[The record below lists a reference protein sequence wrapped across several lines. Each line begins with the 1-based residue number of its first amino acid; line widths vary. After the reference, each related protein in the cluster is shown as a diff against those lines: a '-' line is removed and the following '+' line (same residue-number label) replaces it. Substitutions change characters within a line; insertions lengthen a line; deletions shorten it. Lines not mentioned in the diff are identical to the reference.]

1 MTYHGSKPIERISFV
16 YTPYGSIKNEP
27 GIKVVKDNYGVFP
40 SLSLAYVAAVAEK
53 AGAEI
58 QFIDAHAMGLSK
70 KQTIGRLESFKPDL
84 IAYTTTTYLFHQNLD
99 WFSAIK
105 EATGVPSIV
114 GGVHMGIYP
123 KETMVHKAIDFG
135 VTGEA
140 EETLPEFLAAYNN
153 GGDLSTVRGLIWR
166 DDAGEA
172 MVNPY
177 APLYA
182 DVDNAPF
189 PARKYLPNH
198 LYYSFISQ
206 YQNFTPLITSRG
218 CPFHCIFCE
227 QGGLKFRPRSPQNL
241 CDEIQE
247 CLDAYSIREF
257 DFFDSSFTT
266 DKRRVIKICEEI
278 INRGQKFA
286 WALRSRVD
294 LINEEML
301 KYLKEAGCKRIYYGI
316 ESGDE
321 DILKT
326 LKKKT
331 TVKRIKE
338 IVHAT
343 NKIGIDTFGYFM
355 VGSPGE
361 TVDTVK
367 KTIKL
372 SQELDL
378 DYAQFSK
385 VTPMPATEMY
395 HMLLQENGGKDYWRE
410 FIMNPTQE
418 LFVPRPGCDMT
429 EDEVQAWARKA
440 YLKFYFRPRYIFR
453 ALLRVKSWRELMRSA
468 VTAFAMLWEQRDHIN
483 AIRTRRAEA
492 AA

>member
-1 MTYHGSKPIERISFV
+1 MAGGKRPIERISFV

-53 AGAEI
+53 AGAKI
-58 QFIDAHAMGLSK
+58 QFIDAHALGLSK
-70 KQTIGRLESFKPDL
+70 PQTIKRLAAFRPDL
-84 IAYTTTTYLFHQNLD
+84 VAYTTTTYLFHQNLD
-99 WFSAIK
+99 WFRDIR
-105 EATGVPSIV
+105 EATGVPSMV

-123 KETMVHKAIDFG
+123 KETMVHRCLDFG
-135 VTGEA
+135 ITGEA
-140 EETLPEFLAAYNN
+140 EETLPEFLAAYNA
-153 GGDLSTVRGLIWR
+153 GTDLSAVKGLIWR
-166 DDAGEA
+166 TDDGEA
-172 MVNPY
+172 VVNPY
-177 APLYA
+177 APLYT
-182 DVDNAPF
+182 DVDSAPF
-189 PARKYLPNH
+189 PARHHLPNH

-206 YQNFTPLITSRG
+206 FRNFTPLITSRG

-227 QGGLKFRPRSPQNL
+227 QGGLKFRPRSPENL

-266 DKRRVIKICEEI
+266 DKRRVIRICEEI
-278 INRGQKFA
+278 VNRKQKFA

-301 KYLKEAGCKRIYYGI
+301 KYLKDAGCKRIYYGI
-316 ESGDE
+316 ESGNE
-321 DILKT
+321 AILKT

-361 TVDTVK
+361 TVETVGQ
-367 KTIKL
+367 TITLAK
-372 SQELDL
+372 ELDL

-395 HMLLQENGGKDYWRE
+395 QMLLKENGGHDYWRD
-410 FIMNPTQE
+410 FIVNPVDE
-418 LFVPRPGCDMT
+418 LFIPRPGCDMT
-429 EDEVQAWARKA
+429 EEEVQHWARRA
-440 YLKFYFRPRYIFR
+440 YMKFYFRPRYVLR
-453 ALLRVKSWRELMRSA
+453 ALLRIKSWEELARSA
-468 VTAFAMLWEQRDHIN
+468 YTAFAMLWEQRSIITQ
-483 AIRTRRAEA
+483 IRGRRAA
-492 AA
+492 VSA